1 VNTAD
6 CYRLTAASGGGGGRW
21 PGRMCSSRPRKTLR
35 SSAACAAT
43 ASAGDSNWA
52 NAMPFD
58 LRVVLRAAA
67 HVLVSAHNPSARTR
81 VWTWLPRPA

>member
-1 VNTAD
+1 MLERELSGTELEALWI
-6 CYRLTAASGGGGGRW
+6 YGPTAASGGGGGRW

-43 ASAGDSNWA
+43 ASAGDSNCA

-58 LRVVLRAAA
+58 FRVVLRVAA
-67 HVLVSAHNPSARTR
+67 HA
-81 VWTWLPRPA
+81 WLSHRIS